1 MKMSTRSAHHVD
13 MSEEN
18 DDESEKHKV
27 KRRGDREI
35 PSDCEGRGED
45 EIQARVQREGEE
57 LRIQRQIRS
66 ESEEKLSLLQLA
78 ASCVVEGERNVFR
91 ALLARGE
98 DIEERNSV
106 SYRSLH
112 NCIFFCLSVALSLTL
127 CFHSYSLYVS
137 LCLSPSFIC

>member
-1 MKMSTRSAHHVD
+1 MSHQVD
-13 MSEEN
+13 IAEEN
-18 DDESEKHKV
+18 DDESEKHKE
-27 KRRGDREI
+27 KRRGDGEI
-35 PSDCEGRGED
+35 PSDCEGKGED

-57 LRIQRQIRS
+57 LRIQRQIHS

-98 DIEERNSV
+98 DIEERNRV

-112 NCIFFCLSVALSLTL
+112 YCDFF
-127 CFHSYSLYVS
+127 
-137 LCLSPSFIC
+137 

>member
-27 KRRGDREI
+27 KRIGDGEI
-35 PSDCEGRGED
+35 PSDCEGKGED
-45 EIQARVQREGEE
+45 EIQRVQREGEE
-57 LRIQRQIRS
+57 QRVQRQIHS

-91 ALLARGE
+91 ALLAR
-98 DIEERNSV
+98 
-106 SYRSLH
+106 
-112 NCIFFCLSVALSLTL
+112 
-127 CFHSYSLYVS
+127 
-137 LCLSPSFIC
+137 

>member
-27 KRRGDREI
+27 KRRGDGEI

-57 LRIQRQIRS
+57 QRVQRQIHS

-98 DIEERNSV
+98 DIEERYSV
-106 SYRSLH
+106 SYRC
-112 NCIFFCLSVALSLTL
+112 NKAYF
-127 CFHSYSLYVS
+127 
-137 LCLSPSFIC
+137 